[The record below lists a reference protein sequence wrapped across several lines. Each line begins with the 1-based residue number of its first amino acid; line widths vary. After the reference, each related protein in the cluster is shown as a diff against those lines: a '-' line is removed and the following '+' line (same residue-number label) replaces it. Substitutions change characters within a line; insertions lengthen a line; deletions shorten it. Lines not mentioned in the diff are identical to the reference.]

1 MIMNSIKAVSKEK
14 DITRIIG
21 RMPDRV
27 LDKEAAA
34 EGTDILDRIYEVYM
48 DTQDNLIEMLQK
60 LAIRL
65 LKAILIRLSSLVKK

>member
-27 LDKEAAA
+27 LDKEP
-34 EGTDILDRIYEVYM
+34 
-48 DTQDNLIEMLQK
+48 
-60 LAIRL
+60 L
-65 LKAILIRLSSLVKK
+65 LKVQIF

>member
-34 EGTDILDRIYEVYM
+34 EGTDILDRIYEVTIALYRYH
-48 DTQDNLIEMLQK
+48 
-60 LAIRL
+60 A
-65 LKAILIRLSSLVKK
+65 